1 MKDLLYW
8 IYDNLVP
15 PLIRACVIACLLA
28 WLSFVPYFFM
38 KEHSLITWLVPTVWG
53 VSFGVV
59 LRTLVKL
66 LEDLYGRPKI

>member
-15 PLIRACVIACLLA
+15 PLIQAFVIACLLM

>member
-15 PLIRACVIACLLA
+15 PLIQAFVIACLLA

-38 KEHSLITWLVPTVWG
+38 KEHSLITWLDRK
-53 VSFGVV
+53 SVV
-59 LRTLVKL
+59 
-66 LEDLYGRPKI
+66 